1 MEGMKNALLAG
12 SVDVEN
18 HTALHG
24 DNAMN
29 QFMQRHA
36 SSILGELH
44 GFDRVRF
51 RGTPRLVANADGLGI
66 FLHRMGV
73 KLKDFKGYAMG
84 VTERLKSASLAV
96 AHACRRPVHYLPS
109 ATQSKEDLAR
119 QIAAADR
126 VREGLVCA
134 LTCVEPCMAFEIRK
148 NQQGLLQLRSCLRK
162 CLHVYHYHRHPVL
175 GWMHARLQTW
185 FPFTIKVGINGREW
199 LARQM
204 DRKGLGYQQRDNCF
218 VSVERVAAAQAL
230 LDRQLRTNWA
240 RVLGGIARNLSPG
253 HAREFKAFPLRYYWS
268 ADETEWASDVMF
280 RSSEAL
286 AGLYPQLIRHS
297 IVDLGS
303 HDVLRFLQRRC
314 PGTDRHMA
322 PNRFEGELV
331 SDLKHRPEGLRLK
344 HTLNHNSIKMY
355 DKQGSVLRVETTI
368 NDARQF
374 KVFRRPEG
382 QTRGPQRWLLM
393 RKGIADLHRRAQV
406 SQRANDRY
414 FQALSAVET
423 SQPLHRLVG
432 RLCRPTQDHK
442 GRRVRALNPLAG
454 EDAVLLEAIGRGEFL
469 INGLR
474 NRDLRA
480 ILHPQPAT
488 DPATAK
494 RHAAAISR
502 KLRMLVA
509 HGLLQKIQHTHRY
522 QVTAEGRRNL
532 AALAAARAADVQKL
546 AKAA

>member
-1 MEGMKNALLAG
+1 
-12 SVDVEN
+12 
-18 HTALHG
+18 
-24 DNAMN
+24 MN

-51 RGTPRLVANADGLGI
+51 RGTPRFVANADGLGI

-96 AHACRRPVHYLPS
+96 AQACRRPVHYLPS

-126 VREGLVCA
+126 VREGLVCV

-175 GWMHARLQTW
+175 GWMHARLQ
-185 FPFTIKVGINGREW
+185 
-199 LARQM
+199 
-204 DRKGLGYQQRDNCF
+204 
-218 VSVERVAAAQAL
+218 
-230 LDRQLRTNWA
+230 
-240 RVLGGIARNLSPG
+240 
-253 HAREFKAFPLRYYWS
+253 
-268 ADETEWASDVMF
+268 
-280 RSSEAL
+280 
-286 AGLYPQLIRHS
+286 
-297 IVDLGS
+297 
-303 HDVLRFLQRRC
+303 
-314 PGTDRHMA
+314 
-322 PNRFEGELV
+322 
-331 SDLKHRPEGLRLK
+331 
-344 HTLNHNSIKMY
+344 
-355 DKQGSVLRVETTI
+355 
-368 NDARQF
+368 
-374 KVFRRPEG
+374 
-382 QTRGPQRWLLM
+382 
-393 RKGIADLHRRAQV
+393 
-406 SQRANDRY
+406 RANDRY
-414 FQALSAVET
+414 FQALSAEET

-432 RLCRPTQDHK
+432 RLCRPAQDHK

-454 EDAVLLEAIGRGEFL
+454 DDAVLLEAIGRGEFL

-480 ILHPQPAT
+480 VLHPDDSLNPLAV
-488 DPATAK
+488 K
-494 RHAAAISR
+494 RRSAAISR
-502 KLRMLVA
+502 KLRMLIA

-522 QVTAEGRRNL
+522 QVTAEGRRIL